1 MVQWRLSGRFLLRI
15 AARVVVGTSTH
26 VGDRSSVRPMLR
38 FREIAAAASRLR
50 TSLPHE
56 VTLFWDGGCPLCRR
70 EIAYYKFLD
79 HEKRVNWINIE
90 AEPERLAPHGVEPEA
105 AMEFIHGIDKSGQLV
120 KGVPAF
126 IAVWE
131 VLPYWNVLPPLI
143 RTFPFA
149 MPLVDAA
156 YAWWAKRR
164 LGISAAFRRLEEGSA
179 CRTK

>member
-1 MVQWRLSGRFLLRI
+1 MVQWRVSGRPFVAFVCI

-26 VGDRSSVRPMLR
+26 VGDRSTSVRPMLR

-90 AEPERLAPHGVEPEA
+90 AEPERLAPHGVDPEA
-105 AMEFIHGIDKSGQLV
+105 AMEFIEEI
-120 KGVPAF
+120 
-126 IAVWE
+126 E
-131 VLPYWNVLPPLI
+131 
-143 RTFPFA
+143 
-149 MPLVDAA
+149 AA
-156 YAWWAKRR
+156 ET
-164 LGISAAFRRLEEGSA
+164 L
-179 CRTK
+179 

>member
-1 MVQWRLSGRFLLRI
+1 
-15 AARVVVGTSTH
+15 
-26 VGDRSSVRPMLR
+26 MLR

-56 VTLFWDGGCPLCRR
+56 VTLFWDGGCPLCRK

-90 AEPERLAPHGVEPEA
+90 AEPERLAPHGVKPEA

-131 VLPYWNVLPPLI
+131 VLPYWWLLPVWQTLS
-143 RTFPFA
+143 TA
-149 MPLVDAA
+149 V
-156 YAWWAKRR
+156 
-164 LGISAAFRRLEEGSA
+164 
-179 CRTK
+179 